1 MGLPLTKG
9 GFISAIRQRAE
20 AYKGGGDIKMKD
32 FIRSFLKNNVSKWH
46 GVALGINSEWKK
58 LSAIVLGIDGYVYEI
73 LGPEIYEKCLVG

>member
-1 MGLPLTKG
+1 
-9 GFISAIRQRAE
+9 
-20 AYKGGGDIKMKD
+20 MKD